1 MGTESVGMVGMYESI
16 DGSGRP
22 VGWGEEGRIDGGNAE
37 GGERQKNW
45 FIVFDID
52 SNHQQCESRETVV
65 NLFMQAVFTDDG
77 G

>member
-1 MGTESVGMVGMYESI
+1 MYESMEC
-16 DGSGRP
+16 SGRP
-22 VGWGEEGRIDGGNAE
+22 EGGRIGEGKDGGNAE
-37 GGERQKNW
+37 GQEGRGKIGILLFN
-45 FIVFDID
+45 VD